1 MSVGFAVSQ
10 RLSPPS
16 PNPVDQLSGFEE
28 FFKLRSKSESLLN
41 VSFQVMRIDYT
52 LLADEFTVESGT
64 LAHDMSLR
72 REVIWD
78 KYGREMGVGDAVG
91 KMEN

>member
-1 MSVGFAVSQ
+1 M
-10 RLSPPS
+10 
-16 PNPVDQLSGFEE
+16 
-28 FFKLRSKSESLLN
+28 N